1 MAATPRTLKV
11 RHVICSSPDSLLW
24 TVTCW
29 ATRGSSITGPVDESA
44 FEGWVHPNM
53 RPKAPCS
60 SACAGSERRSA
71 RPVITGQACPTRS
84 ATANRTEQIRA
95 PTTFRTRP
103 AAQLMRESSAVATLG
118 SGGDNSAP
126 PGAVRGA
133 AARPG
138 AAGGA
143 PAITHRPRACGEW
156 SATDRSAGLPTGAA
170 GAPPIPT
177 TRSVPD
183 SIIVLRHADVTL
195 PSGAGDRRPR
205 GTRTSP
211 GAAGVCRYA
220 APPQSMALATSCP
233 AGMRLR

>member
-1 MAATPRTLKV
+1 
-11 RHVICSSPDSLLW
+11 
-24 TVTCW
+24 
-29 ATRGSSITGPVDESA
+29 
-44 FEGWVHPNM
+44 M

-71 RPVITGQACPTRS
+71 RSVITGQACPTRS
-84 ATANRTEQIRA
+84 ATANRTEQRA
-95 PTTFRTRP
+95 PTTFRTRS

-205 GTRTSP
+205 GTKTSP
-211 GAAGVCRYA
+211 GAAGI
-220 APPQSMALATSCP
+220 CP
-233 AGMRLR
+233 TRPTAKYGARDIMSGRHAGLGR

>member
-1 MAATPRTLKV
+1 LFDGVTELVAPERRPRTCVTPQNGRNATNAK
-11 RHVICSSPDSLLW
+11 SPPCHLLLARLPS
-24 TVTCW
+24 VDRNLLGDQGQLRSP
-29 ATRGSSITGPVDESA
+29 APVDESA
-44 FEGWVHPNM
+44 FEGWSHPNM
-53 RPKAPCS
+53 RPKAPLLLCLRRERETIS
-60 SACAGSERRSA
+60 TTCHNWPGVAPRGAQPPTALSKKERRLLF
-71 RPVITGQACPTRS
+71 
-84 ATANRTEQIRA
+84 RA
-95 PTTFRTRP
+95 RP

-177 TRSVPD
+177 TPLGS
-183 SIIVLRHADVTL
+183 
-195 PSGAGDRRPR
+195 
-205 GTRTSP
+205 
-211 GAAGVCRYA
+211 
-220 APPQSMALATSCP
+220 
-233 AGMRLR
+233 